1 MEEIEIPQYFICPI
15 SLQIMK
21 DPVTAVTGIT
31 YERES
36 IEQWL
41 TSSAKRNTTTC
52 PVTNQPLH
60 RDSDLT
66 PNHTLRRLIQ
76 AWCTANATKG
86 VDRIPT
92 PKASLDKT
100 HVLKLVRELGVAHLY
115 VNALKK
121 LEALATENQ
130 RNKLCMAEAGV
141 AKELCLLIMKC
152 FREGSTIGLQE
163 ALRILHLMWG
173 STPKPEVKILV
184 NENCDF
190 MDSLTWVLHCE
201 IDNHVLVKEE
211 AMLVLEKAIKV
222 ANSSRLERLRLEFF
236 KTIIMV
242 LRGKLLSQQAIKSAL
257 LVLIETCPLGRN
269 RFKIVEAGAVF
280 QLIELELEKAHEKN
294 ITELIFN
301 VLAQLCSTADGREQL
316 LRHAG
321 SIAVL
326 SKRILRVSPATDDRA
341 LHILSSIAKFSARN
355 DVIQEMLRV
364 GAVTKLC
371 MVMQAD
377 CATYLKEKARGV
389 LKLHSVVWNNSPCIA
404 VYLLTREQ
412 R

>member
-41 TSSAKRNTTTC
+41 ISAKRNTTTC

-92 PKASLDKT
+92 PKASLDRT
-100 HVLKLVRELGVAHLY
+100 HVLKLVRELRVGHLY

-121 LEALATENQ
+121 MEALATENQ

-152 FREGSTIGLQE
+152 FREGSSIGLQE
-163 ALRILHLMWG
+163 ALRILHLIWG
-173 STPKPEVKILV
+173 SFPKPEVKILV

-190 MDSLTWVLHCE
+190 IDSLTWALNCE
-201 IDNHVLVKEE
+201 IDNHVLVKIE
-211 AMLVLEKAIKV
+211 AMLVLEKAIK
-222 ANSSRLERLRLEFF
+222 ATNSSRLERLRLEFF

-242 LRGKLLSQQAIKSAL
+242 LRGKVLSQQAIKSAL
-257 LVLIETCPLGRN
+257 LVLIEACPLRRN

-301 VLAQLCSTADGREQL
+301 VLAQLCSIADGREQL

-341 LHILSSIAKFSARN
+341 LHILSLIAKFSARN

-364 GAVTKLC
+364 GTVTKLC

-377 CATYLKEKARGV
+377 CATYLKEKARGI